1 MDQGFVGQRGDEY
14 TGEVNG
20 TVHNDKILNGGLATL
35 FHEWHHP
42 SIPL

>member
-1 MDQGFVGQRGDEY
+1 MDQGFVGQRGNEHTD
-14 TGEVNG
+14 EVNG

-35 FHEWHHP
+35 FHKKTHP